1 MNSVLRERWVW
12 YAAGLGGLVVLWLLG
27 PILTPFVIGAGL
39 AYLGDPIVDRLQ
51 RWGLSRTAGV
61 VAVFLGLTIAGLV
74 GTVLVAPLLYQQS
87 VALLRNIPDW
97 LAWIQ
102 DVALPWLGVSL
113 PDGIRLDII
122 SLKSVVSAHWSDAGG
137 LAKELWNRV
146 SQSGAVLAAAVGNL
160 LLVPVVTF
168 YLLRDWDDLVA
179 WIGKVIPPR
188 MLPKVSQLAA
198 ETDQVMGSFIRGQ
211 LSVMIALAI
220 LYSTGLAIAGL
231 KLALVIGFWAGML
244 SFVPYLGFAVGFV
257 AALVAM
263 LVQEQSL
270 LPLLWVA
277 IVFGIGQIL
286 ESWWLTPKLVGDKIG
301 LHPVAVIFAL
311 MAGGQLFGFVGVLLA
326 LPGSAAIAVLLR
338 HAKVEWLRSPL
349 YLGATSA
356 IGQTERPAADT
367 AAPEPTPPREP

>member
-122 SLKSVVSAHWSDAGG
+122 SLKSVVAAHWSDASG
-137 LAKELWNRV
+137 LARELWNRV

-160 LLVPVVTF
+160 LLVPIVTF

-349 YLGATSA
+349 YLGATPVN
-356 IGQTERPAADT
+356 GQPDRPTANT
-367 AAPEPTPPREP
+367 AAPESTPPREP